1 MGLTEIP
8 PPGLSE
14 HYDNPAEAV
23 SPSSA
28 GNPNTHT
35 LLLLA
40 GENENHGNLCSYS
53 LDSYPA
59 G

>member
-1 MGLTEIP
+1 MIP
-8 PPGLSE
+8 VKVS
-14 HYDNPAEAV
+14 

-28 GNPNTHT
+28 GNPNTTT
-35 LLLLA
+35 LPVLA

-53 LDSYPA
+53 LDSYST